1 MTISLLSRALP
12 FSFLILPY
20 VIPKSWGIIYKH
32 PHDTHHAYTTMF
44 RTIST
49 ISALLHLKSWLIAL
63 FNNTPETIYY
73 RHSLLHPF
81 KEEHLSALN
90 RSSTAL
96 SRVFG
101 AILEHPATG
110 SVGTDVLFSG
120 LSLGVWAAIRG
131 LDPQEMLGSSV
142 PFLPRTQKELE
153 SVSTNIKEEAE
164 KPVKQ

>member
-12 FSFLILPY
+12 FSFLVLPY
-20 VIPKSWGIIYKH
+20 IIPESWGVVHSH
-32 PHDTHHAYTTMF
+32 PHDTHYTYTTLF

-49 ISALLHLKSWLIAL
+49 TSSLLHFKSSLVAL
-63 FNNTPETIYY
+63 FNNTPESTYY

-81 KEEHLSALN
+81 KEEHRSALN

-96 SRVFG
+96 SQIFG
-101 AILEHPATG
+101 AILEHPAIAA
-110 SVGTDVLFSG
+110 VGTDVLLSG
-120 LSLGVWAAIRG
+120 LSLGIWAAIRG

-153 SVSTNIKEEAE
+153 NVSKNMKAE
-164 KPVKQ
+164 TEKAVQQ